1 MEKTDEYTK
10 EVKGRGHIY
19 SCLCFCLVF
28 FFSSLQASILDLHS
42 GALSMGKQ
50 FVNLY
55 RWESLPCLVLLHVCT
70 AGIRSCI
77 LCKICRNVCDSVIN
91 LYASPCELA
100 SWGLVIQRTSIHH
113 CQQKPILFG
122 SSAAL
127 CPSPSL
133 ITPPLIH
140 FSPLYIQGCRVLQGR
155 QLKLSPQ

>member
-1 MEKTDEYTK
+1 M
-10 EVKGRGHIY
+10 
-19 SCLCFCLVF
+19 SLFLFSF

-55 RWESLPCLVLLHVCT
+55 RWESLPCLVLLPVCT

-77 LCKICRNVCDSVIN
+77 ICKICRNVFFTKNDSVIN
-91 LYASPCELA
+91 LYASPCEL
-100 SWGLVIQRTSIHH
+100 SSSGLVIQRTFIHH

-133 ITPPLIH
+133 ITPPHIH

-155 QLKLSPQ
+155 QLNLSPQGRFVW